1 MTAMASSSLQ
11 TGFDNCSEMQLKTD
25 HKSGNLRKTIP
36 IFSLK
41 APRLEI
47 TFRKKSFTLS
57 LQVNSLKLTCEWYNI
72 NVTI

>member
-11 TGFDNCSEMQLKTD
+11 TGFDNCSEMQFQTD
-25 HKSGNLRKTIP
+25 DKSGNLEKTIP

-47 TFRKKSFTLS
+47 TFRKKSCTLS
-57 LQVNSLKLTCEWYNI
+57 LQVNNLRVYQFVK
-72 NVTI
+72 